1 MFHTLFE
8 SEDLTRLGGA
18 THTRIRLSTLT
29 YVHTY
34 NHNSHSTNRQVSHI
48 SPTYRVLSIDPQ
60 AVSMFQ
66 FFLFVL

>member
-8 SEDLTRLGGA
+8 GEDLTRLGGA
-18 THTRIRLSTLT
+18 THTRIRLSTR
-29 YVHTY
+29 TY